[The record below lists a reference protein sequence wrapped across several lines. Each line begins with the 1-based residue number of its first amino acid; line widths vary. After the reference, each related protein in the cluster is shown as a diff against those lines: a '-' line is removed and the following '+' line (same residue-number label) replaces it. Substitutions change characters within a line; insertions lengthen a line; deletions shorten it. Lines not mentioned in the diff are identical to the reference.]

1 MTKIDNLISTAEFK
15 GKVLE
20 ALDNIKEE
28 LKLNREQ
35 HNIFFTRIRKLE
47 LKPSFSVNPIGW
59 LMYWL
64 RIRR

>member
-1 MTKIDNLISTAEFK
+1 MTKIDNLLSMAEFK

-20 ALDNIKEE
+20 ALDNIKKQNE
-28 LKLNREQ
+28 LNRIQ
-35 HNIFFTRIRKLE
+35 HDMFFKRIRKLE